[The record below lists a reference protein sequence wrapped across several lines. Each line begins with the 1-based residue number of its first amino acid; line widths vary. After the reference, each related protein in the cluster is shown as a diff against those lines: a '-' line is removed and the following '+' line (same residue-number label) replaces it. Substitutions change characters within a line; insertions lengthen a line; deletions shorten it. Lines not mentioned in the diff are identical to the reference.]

1 MTMRFY
7 ITLPLAGLL
16 LATAFSASAQ
26 PSGQAAFEQTC
37 AACHQP
43 DGKGIPDA
51 FPALAGN
58 SFVQGPPEAVIQT
71 VLDGR
76 NAMPSFRN
84 DLTDAQL
91 ASILTYVRS
100 AWGNSAPAVAAT
112 LVASIRNGAKPPGEP
127 GKAAQPR

>member
-1 MTMRFY
+1 MTMRLH

-16 LATAFSASAQ
+16 LAAGFAAQAQ

-43 DGKGIPDA
+43 DGKGVPDA

-58 SFVQGPPEAVIQT
+58 SFVQGPAEVVAQT

-76 NAMPSFRN
+76 NGMPSFRA
-84 DLTDAQL
+84 DLTDDQL
-91 ASILTYVRS
+91 AAILTYVRS
-100 AWGNSAPAVAAT
+100 AWGNSAPAIPAS
-112 LVASIRNGAKPPGEP
+112 LVASVRNGAKPPGEP